1 MADIIDPLI
10 PPYRFERVQS
20 GLYRGGYPKP
30 RNHRFLRRQRL
41 RTIVSLIPGDND
53 NSLARFCEAEH
64 IDHIVIEVASPNENV
79 TVTEETVSRSLEL
92 ITDPAR
98 APLYIHCLDGSNVTG
113 VTIMCLR
120 KLQLWR
126 VASYQNEYL
135 RFEQNGEIVPE
146 ESEFVDAYAG
156 RALCLPNPY
165 VGWLW
170 PGREKSGGEGDGDAG
185 LPFKDGTHPVVPF
198 VGLRPKAPVISRA
211 VSGPAAL
218 DAGASDVGRSVEH
231 SNRRPG
237 PGPDVDPIRIVAAG
251 SDVAGAHPTAAV
263 VVSAADATALKPSAQ
278 PVHLHTSHSA
288 GVLCGVGTEVYA
300 EPEHEAV
307 PEHEAAPETGG
318 SGASGSPR
326 VRRLLGPIL
335 AALAAN
341 PTAPLASL
349 ASPPVAATGNNRDI
363 RRTGPDA
370 SICDSRRGPGADYT
384 AASASSAVRSAART
398 GGVPANNRPPPLAI
412 AAAAAAAAAT
422 ANAAGLHGT
431 SGTAIKEI
439 ALSRLVQALA
449 IEGLGM

>member
-64 IDHIVIEVASPNENV
+64 IDRIVIEVASPNENV

-156 RALCLPNPY
+156 RTLCLPSPY

-170 PGREKSGGEGDGDAG
+170 PGREKSGGEGDGDTG

-198 VGLRPKAPVISRA
+198 VCLRPRAPVLSRA

-218 DAGASDVGRSVEH
+218 DVGSSDVGRSVER
-231 SNRRPG
+231 SNRNPG
-237 PGPDVDPIRIVAAG
+237 PVLDVDPIRIVTAG
-251 SDVAGAHPTAAV
+251 SDVAGATQTTAA
-263 VVSAADATALKPSAQ
+263 VVSAADATTLKPPAQ
-278 PVHLHTSHSA
+278 PLHLHTSHSA
-288 GVLCGVGTEVYA
+288 GVLCGVGTGAYA

-307 PEHEAAPETGG
+307 PETCG

-349 ASPPVAATGNNRDI
+349 ASPPVAATVNNLGGTQ
-363 RRTGPDA
+363 RTGPDA
-370 SICDSRRGPGADYT
+370 NICDSSRGPGADYN
-384 AASASSAVRSAART
+384 AASSAARSAAGT
-398 GGVPANNRPPPLAI
+398 GGVAADNRPPPLAI
-412 AAAAAAAAAT
+412 AAAAAT
-422 ANAAGLHGT
+422 AAGLHGT
-431 SGTAIKEI
+431 SGTVIKEI